1 MFVYTLTDEN
11 IGSVL
16 GIYSSADNAKKA
28 LFNLYSDCRGYSSW
42 VDGHDGGAALFADD
56 DGSDMGIYITPV
68 EVDGQM
74 YD

>member
-11 IGSVL
+11 IHSVL
-16 GIYSSADNAKKA
+16 GIYSSTDNAKQA
-28 LFNLYSDCRGYSSW
+28 LFNLCSDCRGCSSW
-42 VDGHDGGAALFADD
+42 VDGSDGSAALFADD
-56 DGSDMGIYITPV
+56 DGSDMGIYVTPV